1 MLPHRWWRGSTP
13 LLVMKWHKRTAF
25 KSEEEHKQS
34 GKPTIPVLFIGE
46 LGLDITN
53 KRIKAGDGFSEWT
66 KLPYIEETGLER
78 IRSEYGDETDFILQL
93 ELNK

>member
-1 MLPHRWWRGSTP
+1 MAQANRIQIRRGTQTE
-13 LLVMKWHKRTAF
+13 WETHD
-25 KSEEEHKQS
+25 
-34 GKPTIPVLFIGE
+34 PVLFIGE